1 MMLYRDLKTGAAVRL
16 LAHGTDTST
25 KRAQRAV
32 AIYCAAD
39 DEHTIHVRDL
49 VEFEAAFVPLPA
61 AELSI

>member
-1 MMLYRDLKTGAAVRL
+1 MLYRHIHTGAAYRL
-16 LAHGTDTST
+16 LAHGCDTSDG
-25 KRAQRAV
+25 RGQRAV
-32 AIYCAAD
+32 AIYCPAD